1 VHDWLV
7 SGHAFQH
14 GAGACRRS
22 RTGMAMSLGD
32 RILRRTYGRR
42 RFQPV
47 YRRVHDLALAGLNYG
62 YVDAAL
68 NGEHAF
74 IDRLARQWQGR
85 PVVAFDVG
93 AFHGTWTAA
102 LLQRVSSATV
112 HAFEPVASS
121 FAQLSANIGAQAHVH
136 RCALGAAI
144 GTAEMFAPPD
154 ADGSLG
160 ELASLHARDLSGFA
174 LAVEPIGKVQV
185 RTLDEFCDEQGI
197 THIDLLK
204 LDTEGHELP
213 VLTGAS
219 RLLGRRAIDAIQFE
233 FGGANIDSRTFLRDI
248 VDVLRPAHAVYRLL
262 KDGVEPLRNDERE
275 EIFTYANY
283 IAVRA

>member
-1 VHDWLV
+1 
-7 SGHAFQH
+7 
-14 GAGACRRS
+14 
-22 RTGMAMSLGD
+22 MPLGD

-42 RFQPV
+42 RFQHL
-47 YRRVHDLALAGLNYG
+47 YRRVHGLALAGLNYG
-62 YVDAAL
+62 DSDAGR

-74 IDRLARQWQGR
+74 IDRLASQWQER

-102 LLQRVSSATV
+102 VLEHASSATV

-121 FAQLSANIGAQAHVH
+121 FAQLSANVGGQAHVH
-136 RCALGAAI
+136 RCALGAAT

-174 LAVEPIGKVQV
+174 LAVEPIGKVQM

-197 THIDLLK
+197 AHIDLLK
-204 LDTEGHELP
+204 LDTEGHELA
-213 VLTGAS
+213 VLNGAS
-219 RLLGRRAIDAIQFE
+219 KLLGSRAIDVIQFE

-248 VDVLRPAHAVYRLL
+248 VDVLRPTHAVHRLL
-262 KDGVEPLRNDERE
+262 RDGIEPVRLSERE
-275 EIFTYANY
+275 EIFVYANY
-283 IAVRA
+283 VALPA